1 MSGKVRRPARV
12 ERRGR
17 FTITEIDP
25 ESPSALPG
33 AMSAFSDT
41 DGDQDAAGSEDRP
54 SFTHESAAAAVFV
67 ASSDRLAMGAGEP
80 SPVAMIERQNIFAG
94 SESAGSVVLASGE
107 VAAEA
112 ETAHSDSSSVL
123 MPQDQ
128 AQQSVGASSPQPNG
142 VAEASVEAAV
152 TQPDRRVKRKGRFTI
167 IELSSR
173 DSPRSRRNS
182 DELERFSTTTSISTT
197 ASHSHSQ
204 TFGSRTSNHEASSSS
219 NGSVRSSRMHAAAEA
234 FERGRAERPARQTP
248 RMRSVSPVGA
258 ARDRAAS
265 YQRPTMGGSYGS
277 LPFRHAS
284 PKSRP
289 GDVEAFGSSS
299 SQHGLSSSDRRPTA
313 PELGASRRHLA
324 SRQKA
329 ITISADQFLQQQ
341 QTIASL
347 IRQQHDLK
355 QLIGVLQEQQQ
366 YLVSI
371 PMQLNELKLEQAQTN
386 AQEETMREM
395 HMQIEA
401 LTRAN
406 EGLQSLLSQAEHD
419 ANERTMEI
427 EYLLEEN
434 HQLRQRCGHFERKY
448 GEERQISFALEQE
461 LQQIH
466 MSRQR
471 RKSEPAQRQVVT
483 PGATGVQNQPASESS
498 AAAEN

>member
-1 MSGKVRRPARV
+1 MRSGKVRRPARV

-25 ESPSALPG
+25 DSPSALPG
-33 AMSAFSDT
+33 PVGAFSDT
-41 DGDQDAAGSEDRP
+41 DGDHDGAESEGRA
-54 SFTHESAAAAVFV
+54 SFVHESAAAAFFV
-67 ASSDRLAMGAGEP
+67 ASSGRHSIGGGEP
-80 SPVAMIERQNIFAG
+80 SPAETMERQDSFMG
-94 SESAGSVVLASGE
+94 SESAGSVVLAAS
-107 VAAEA
+107 EA
-112 ETAHSDSSSVL
+112 SPNADSIDRNGTTV
-123 MPQDQ
+123 
-128 AQQSVGASSPQPNG
+128 QQEQQQQQLVQQHADAISPQMNDKTDAP
-142 VAEASVEAAV
+142 VDAAAV
-152 TQPDRRVKRKGRFTI
+152 QPDRRVKRKGRFTI

-182 DELERFSTTTSISTT
+182 DE
-197 ASHSHSQ
+197 
-204 TFGSRTSNHEASSSS
+204 
-219 NGSVRSSRMHAAAEA
+219 
-234 FERGRAERPARQTP
+234 
-248 RMRSVSPVGA
+248 
-258 ARDRAAS
+258 
-265 YQRPTMGGSYGS
+265 
-277 LPFRHAS
+277 
-284 PKSRP
+284 
-289 GDVEAFGSSS
+289 
-299 SQHGLSSSDRRPTA
+299 
-313 PELGASRRHLA
+313 
-324 SRQKA
+324 KA

-371 PMQLNELKLEQAQTN
+371 PMQLNELKLEQAQTYVWLSRSESAEKASLTFCRVVPGALLHDSN

-395 HMQIEA
+395 HMQVEA

-471 RKSEPAQRQVVT
+471 RKSEPAQRQAAPPST
-483 PGATGVQNQPASESS
+483 EKQHQPASESA